1 MTTGLLDA
9 FDSILWSET
18 LLTRLE
24 AASAELSRKQ
34 GLVAEKEW
42 LAQAIERVNSA
53 REGMGDLPGRAMRLP
68 ELESL
73 REDHARALQQTAV
86 DSIERLQAGIAFH
99 VSTRAPILEAL
110 FGKVKFAAIRRA
122 DREDFERFSA
132 DFEKRINSSYCKRMF
147 ADRQYEFAGPVLEEM
162 RTALIAWRNA
172 LSAERLPVS
181 EETALRDE
189 VDGLARRLDLPMRQ
203 ARLLAEA
210 ALSPMRNAFDE
221 SGIGNKPKRR
231 GVKAAITESE
241 EAAEAPVLSEQSVAD
256 LIAAEASAVE
266 HEATQAPVVE
276 DAAPVEEAPAA
287 VVKRPRVRKA
297 KPVVEEAAPKE
308 Q

>member
-1 MTTGLLDA
+1 MTTGSLDA
-9 FDSILWSET
+9 FDSISWSET
-18 LLTRLE
+18 LITRLQ
-24 AASAELSRKQ
+24 AASAELSHKQ
-34 GLVAEKEW
+34 GLLAEKEW
-42 LAQAIERVNSA
+42 LTQAIDRVTSA
-53 REGMGDLPGRAMRLP
+53 RQGMGDLLGRAMRLP

-73 REDHARALQQTAV
+73 REDHARGLQQAAV

-122 DREDFERFSA
+122 DKEDFERFST
-132 DFEKRINSSYCKRMF
+132 DFEKRVNSSYCKRMF
-147 ADRQYEFAGPVLEEM
+147 AGHEYQFAGPVLEEM

-172 LSAERLPVS
+172 FSAERLPVS
-181 EETALRDE
+181 EEAALRDE
-189 VDGLARRLDLPMRQ
+189 VEGLARRLDLPMRQ

-231 GVKAAITESE
+231 GVKAAVTESE
-241 EAAEAPVLSEQSVAD
+241 EAAHPPVLSEQSVSD
-256 LIAAEASAVE
+256 LIDAEASASE
-266 HEATQAPVVE
+266 LEA
-276 DAAPVEEAPAA
+276 AAPIAPAPPA
-287 VVKRPRVRKA
+287 VVKKPRARKA
-297 KPVVEEAAPKE
+297 KPAVEEAAPTE